1 MAVTIKDIAKMVGVS
16 HTTVSRAL
24 NNSPYISEK
33 TKIKIKQVAEKYDYI
48 PNTSAKSLVL
58 QRSFNIGLF
67 FSTLN
72 LGVTSNFFFEIVST
86 VQSLIKDDYKL
97 IIRGIDDYND
107 DYFELNNKAFDG
119 VILVSQ
125 SAQDDK
131 FIEAV
136 IKKEIP
142 AVIVNRN
149 SCKVK
154 IDSFYSNEREIA
166 KKATEYLIGC
176 GHSNIAYVKGKKSSI
191 STEERFSGFM
201 DAVKKN
207 SINLKEENIIL
218 GDYSINSGY
227 EAMRKILNINPR
239 PSAAF
244 CSNDNMALGA
254 IRCLH
259 ENNVKIPEEFS
270 IIGFDN
276 TEYSEYLIPALT
288 TINRPVH
295 KIVEEATKRLLWV
308 INSDKEKE
316 NLIVRKCFESQIIYR
331 NSVNVKS

>member
-1 MAVTIKDIAKMVGVS
+1 MAITIKDIARMVGVS

-119 VILVSQ
+119 VVLVSQ
-125 SAQDDK
+125 TAQDDK

-149 SCKVK
+149 NCKVK

-201 DAVKKN
+201 DAIKKN
-207 SINLKEENIIL
+207 SINLKEENIIF

-239 PSAAF
+239 PSAVF

-259 ENNVKIPEEFS
+259 ENNIKIPKEFS

-316 NLIVRKCFESQIIYR
+316 NSIVKKCFESQIIYR
-331 NSVNVKS
+331 DSVR